1 MRLPAVVL
9 RVAVIAAIASIVV
22 PLSLHAH
29 AYKTA
34 ANPAPDSS
42 VDASPDRVVVRFS
55 EEVEPRGSE
64 IRVLDAD
71 GQQIPSG
78 ESTVNPD
85 DQREMFVE
93 LEDELPHGTYTVLWQ
108 NVSTVDGHPLQ
119 GFFLFA
125 VGEPLEA
132 GAVAPGAEDATA
144 ASPVQAVGRWLTLL
158 GIAAIIG
165 GLLFHLVVFGP
176 PLRRVSALSPLGSRL
191 NARRWM
197 VSVGGVALFLIGS
210 VVELAGQA
218 ELLGGAPLSA
228 VVTDTAWGS
237 SWLWR
242 MGAWLALVASMVPGL
257 KASRAGSSGNT
268 TDASEH
274 HGLSYGH
281 GSIVVALAAIA
292 AIALTSHVATGTEAR
307 DPALINHFLHMTAS
321 SVWVGGILF
330 LILTVPIVVKSL
342 TAEQLRSELPGA
354 VNRFWTIA
362 IVSIVTLL
370 FSGLYNAWVQVAAPP
385 AFATP
390 YGETLVVKAILV
402 ALLFF
407 AAAADL
413 LWLRP
418 KMRSDDNAP
427 RWLGRIGWSEV
438 AIAALVLLSVGFL
451 ASTEPASQ
459 AADRLGLLDPARE
472 TTFTAEDEGTKVTL
486 SVQPGLVG
494 RNRLIFDLEDSAG
507 NPIDNAEE
515 VAINLANLPDEG
527 VTLDRTGSNVGGGR
541 YVAERV
547 AFTVPGEWRAAVVV
561 RRPGAFDAHMNFEF
575 RVAGETVRAA
585 DLLPGVTAWSLLIA
599 QLVIIG
605 GIIATLT
612 YMLKRRKPDR

>member
-1 MRLPAVVL
+1 MRSPVVVP
-9 RVAVIAAIASIVV
+9 RIAVIAALVSIVV
-22 PLSLHAH
+22 PLSLYGH

-42 VDASPDRVVVRFS
+42 VDTSPDRVVVRFS
-55 EEVEPRGSE
+55 EEIEPRGSE
-64 IRVLDAD
+64 VRILDAD
-71 GQQIPSG
+71 GQRVPAG
-78 ESTVNPD
+78 ESTVSPD
-85 DQREMFVE
+85 DRREMFVE
-93 LEDELPHGTYTVLWQ
+93 LEEELPHGTYTVLWQ

-132 GAVAPGAEDATA
+132 GAVAPGAEDAAA
-144 ASPVQAVGRWLTLL
+144 ASPVQAIGRWITLF
-158 GIAAIIG
+158 GIAAVIG
-165 GLLFHLVVFGP
+165 GLLFHLVIFGP
-176 PLRRVSALSPLGSRL
+176 PLRRESALSPLGSRL

-210 VVELAGQA
+210 VVELAGQSQ
-218 ELLGGAPLSA
+218 LLGGAPLLT

-242 MGAWLALVASMVPGL
+242 MGAWLVLVASMVPGL
-257 KASRAGSSGNT
+257 KASRRGSSGNE
-268 TDASEH
+268 TDASEK

-281 GSIVVALAAIA
+281 GSIVAALAAIA
-292 AIALTSHVATGTEAR
+292 AVALTSHVATGTEAR

-330 LILTVPIVVKSL
+330 LILTVPIVVKNL
-342 TAEQLRSELPGA
+342 TADQLRGELSGV
-354 VNRFWTIA
+354 VNRFWTVA
-362 IVSIVTLL
+362 IVSIVTLFL
-370 FSGLYNAWVQVAAPP
+370 SGLYNAWVQVAAPP

-390 YGETLVVKAILV
+390 YGETLVVKVILV

-418 KMRSDDNAP
+418 KMRSHDDAP
-427 RWLGRIGWSEV
+427 RWFGRIGWSEV
-438 AIAALVLLSVGFL
+438 AIAALVLLTVGFL

-459 AADRLGLLDPARE
+459 AADRLGLLDPDRQ
-472 TTFTAEDEGTKVTL
+472 TTFTAEDEGTEVTL

-507 NPIDNAEE
+507 NPVDDAEE
-515 VAINLANLPDEG
+515 VAVNLANLPDEG
-527 VTLDRTGSNVGGGR
+527 VTLDRTGSSVGGGR
-541 YVAERV
+541 YVVERV
-547 AFTVPGEWRAAVVV
+547 AFTVPGEWRADVVV
-561 RRPGAFDAHMNFEF
+561 RRPGVFDAHLDFEF
-575 RVAGETVRAA
+575 QVAAETVRAA

-605 GIIATLT
+605 ALIGSLA
-612 YMLKRRKPDR
+612 YSSRRRRGNS

>member
-1 MRLPAVVL
+1 MRSPVVVP
-9 RVAVIAAIASIVV
+9 RIAVIAALVSIVV
-22 PLSLHAH
+22 PLSLYGH

-42 VDASPDRVVVRFS
+42 VDTSPDRVVVRFS
-55 EEVEPRGSE
+55 EEIEPRGSE
-64 IRVLDAD
+64 VRILDAD
-71 GQQIPSG
+71 GQRVPAG
-78 ESTVNPD
+78 ESTVSPD
-85 DQREMFVE
+85 DRREMFVE
-93 LEDELPHGTYTVLWQ
+93 LEEELPHGTYTVLWQ

-132 GAVAPGAEDATA
+132 GAVAPGAEDAAA
-144 ASPVQAVGRWLTLL
+144 ASPVQAIGRWLTLF

-165 GLLFHLVVFGP
+165 GLLFHLIIVGP
-176 PLRRVSALSPLGSRL
+176 PLRRDTALTPLGTRL
-191 NARRWM
+191 NVRRWM
-197 VSVGGVALFLIGS
+197 VSVAGIVLFLLGS

-218 ELLGGAPLSA
+218 QLLGGAPLWT

-242 MGAWLALVASMVPGL
+242 MGAWLVLVVSMVPGL
-257 KASRAGSSGNT
+257 KASRSGSSSNKS
-268 TDASEH
+268 DASEQ

-281 GSIVVALAAIA
+281 GSIVVAVAAIA

-307 DPALINHFLHMTAS
+307 DPALINHFVHMTAS
-321 SVWVGGILF
+321 SVWIGGMLY
-330 LILTVPIVVKSL
+330 LILTVPIVVKNL
-342 TAEQLRSELPGA
+342 TTEQLRGELPGVA
-354 VNRFWTIA
+354 NRFWTIA

-370 FSGLYNAWVQVAAPP
+370 MSGLYNAWVQLATPA

-390 YGETLVVKAILV
+390 YGETLVVKVILV

-418 KMRSDDNAP
+418 KMRSDDDAP
-427 RWLGRIGWSEV
+427 RWLGRIGWTEV
-438 AIAALVLLSVGFL
+438 VIAALVLLSVGFL

-459 AADRLGLLDPARE
+459 AADRLGLLDPDRQ
-472 TTFTAEDEGTKVTL
+472 TTFSAEDEGTEVTL
-486 SVQPGLVG
+486 SVQPGVVG

-515 VAINLANLPDEG
+515 VAVNLANLSDEG

-541 YVAERV
+541 YVIERL
-547 AFTVPGEWRAAVVV
+547 AFTVPGEWRADVVV
-561 RRPGAFDAHMNFEF
+561 RRTGAFDAHMDFEF
-575 RVAGETVRAA
+575 RVAGETVQAA

-605 GIIATLT
+605 ALIGSLA
-612 YMLKRRKPDR
+612 YASKRRGRAP